1 MASISDEFFDAAFLD
16 ELEEL
21 ASSAPASAPH
31 AGAAL
36 AAHLD
41 AFLRPAS
48 PGEATLT
55 EDGFARLGTAALSE
69 RTALLVEISR
79 AAGGP
84 AARAVESFII
94 FFQALVPT
102 LTAEVEPQMRRVFFR
117 LVPSLI
123 QIASSSGTGSRADA
137 SEALSALHNLEAIL
151 IEISSIRLAPTESEL
166 VSRSIDHL
174 AGFIAAADYALANEV
189 ISEQLLGLIRRNK
202 LARAL
207 YRIMEVEVSVQ
218 QYLKERLGYTTPQI
232 RLPEDAT
239 RLADYGP
246 IRIIDEPAAVGRPRR
261 FLQFQI
267 PDVPILRDIVLH
279 LVSDETGRS
288 HDFRLDALG
297 GALLIDV
304 PDGTYSLGIAYEPSS

>member
-1 MASISDEFFDAAFLD
+1 VTTSDEFFDAAFLD

-21 ASSAPASAPH
+21 ASTGPSTPRETAW
-31 AGAAL
+31 AL
-36 AAHLD
+36 AAQLD
-41 AFLRPAS
+41 WFRRPAS
-48 PGEATLT
+48 PGEPPLT
-55 EDGFARLGTAALSE
+55 EDAFAQLGSAALSE
-69 RTALLVEISR
+69 RTALLVDICRE
-79 AAGGP
+79 AGGT

-102 LTAEVEPQMRRVFFR
+102 LTPDAEPQIRRVFFR

-123 QIASSSGTGSRADA
+123 QIASAGGGSRAEA

-151 IEISSIRLAPTESEL
+151 IEISSIRLAPTERDL

-174 AGFIAAADYALANEV
+174 AGFIAAADYTLANQV

-218 QYLKERLGYTTPQI
+218 QYLKERLGYTTPEI
-232 RLPEDAT
+232 HLPEDVT
-239 RLADYGP
+239 RLNDYGP
-246 IRIIDEPAAVGRPRR
+246 IRIFEEVVAMGRPRR

-267 PDVPILRDIVLH
+267 PDIPILRDIVLH
-279 LVSDETGRS
+279 LVSKETGHS
-288 HDFRLDALG
+288 YDFRLDALG
-297 GALLIDV
+297 GALLVGV
-304 PDGTYSLGIAYEPSS
+304 PDGSYSLGLAYEPA

>member
-1 MASISDEFFDAAFLD
+1 MSSRDEFFDAAFLG

-21 ASSAPASAPH
+21 ARSGPGAVPDTA
-31 AGAAL
+31 AAL
-36 AAHLD
+36 AAQLD
-41 AFLRPAS
+41 AFLAPVG
-48 PGEATLT
+48 PGEAALD
-55 EDGFARLGTAALSE
+55 EDTFAHIGGAALTE
-69 RTALLVEISR
+69 RTAILVDICR
-79 AAGGP
+79 KGGGP

-102 LTAEVEPQMRRVFFR
+102 LGEGSAPQILRVFFR

-123 QIASSSGTGSRADA
+123 QIASATGSRSDA
-137 SEALSALHNLEAIL
+137 SEALAALHNLEAIL

-174 AGFIAAADYALANEV
+174 AGFIAAADYTLANQV

-218 QYLKERLGYTTPQI
+218 QYLKERLGYLTPEVH
-232 RLPEDAT
+232 LPEDVT

-246 IRIIDEPAAVGRPRR
+246 VRIIEEPVPLGAPRR
-261 FLQFQI
+261 FLLFHI
-267 PDVPILRDIVLH
+267 PDVPFLRDIVLH
-279 LVSDETGRS
+279 LVERDTGRS
-288 HDFRLDALG
+288 YDLRLDALG
-297 GALLIDV
+297 GALLTGI
-304 PDGTYSLGIAYEPSS
+304 PDGAYSMGLAYEPMG